1 MSDFSE
7 KTDKFPGRNRRGE
20 NYDVPP
26 VYLIGLMDTE
36 IRHPDREFWRDRFVS
51 EYTFREKVAHD
62 LLDETI
68 VIIFAE
74 LVRFDKDES
83 ECTTD
88 MDRMLFI
95 LKNMGSA
102 GLRAEG

>member
-36 IRHPDREFWRDRFVS
+36 IRQPELLRREIYTKIFEACEIARFN
-51 EYTFREKVAHD
+51 EDKLIQFNKDMY
-62 LLDETI
+62 DERRRNGELAAAIEEEIGEI
-68 VIIFAE
+68 V
-74 LVRFDKDES
+74 
-83 ECTTD
+83 
-88 MDRMLFI
+88 
-95 LKNMGSA
+95 
-102 GLRAEG
+102 